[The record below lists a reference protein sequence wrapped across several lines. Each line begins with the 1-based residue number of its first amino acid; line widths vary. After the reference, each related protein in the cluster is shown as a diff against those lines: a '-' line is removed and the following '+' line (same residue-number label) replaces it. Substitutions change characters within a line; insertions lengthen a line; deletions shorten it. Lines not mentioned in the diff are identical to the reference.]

1 MNDGIEVQSNN
12 NGFIEGGY
20 GIIDSFKVLPHS
32 FNIKNITAALIA
44 TVFSLAGPVIL
55 LIKVAN
61 EAHLTN
67 QQTGSWLMMIYL
79 VSGILMVTLS
89 LYYRQPIAI
98 AFSLPGIVVIGG
110 LLKVFSLEQM
120 VAGYLVGGA
129 IVLFLGVTGLIKKV
143 IKYLPVPI
151 IMGMIAGALFSY
163 ATGIITSIQKD
174 PLGAGLTL
182 AAFLVGGLLFKKL
195 PPQVLALVVGIIVS
209 IFIMKSKI
217 STKAMGFYAP
227 MFFKPNF
234 SFAAIVSISIPLV
247 MMELADFLKGY
258 GILRANQFDPPVN
271 SMITST
277 GLLTMVASFFLA
289 HTITVAGPVTA
300 ITSCEDAGPQ
310 QHRWVGAFLKGVI
323 QILVALL
330 GGILVPFLRALPS
343 TVAGVLAGIAMLSL
357 FLGAFE
363 VAFGKDSK
371 FKVGAFTAFIV
382 AYSNI
387 TIYSI
392 GSPVWALII
401 GVIVSLIFERENIKA
416 FLRPAASTTD
426 SQKFPVINVD

>member
-1 MNDGIEVQSNN
+1 MNGGIDTKSNGN
-12 NGFIEGGY
+12 VYFERGY
-20 GIIDSFKVLPHS
+20 GIVDSLKNLPHS

-44 TVFSLAGPVIL
+44 TVFSLAGPIIL

-67 QQTGSWLMMIYL
+67 EQTGSWLMMIYL
-79 VSGILMVTLS
+79 VSGILMVTLA

-120 VAGYLVGGA
+120 VAGYVFGGA
-129 IVLFLGVTGLIKKV
+129 IMLFLGVSGLIKKV

-163 ATGIITSIQKD
+163 ATGIITSVQKD

-182 AAFLVGGLLFKKL
+182 AAFLIGGLLFKRI
-195 PPQVLALVVGIIVS
+195 PPQLLALAVGIIVS

-217 STKAMGFYAP
+217 ASDAMGFYTP
-227 MFFKPNF
+227 VFFKPDF
-234 SFAAIVSISIPLV
+234 SFAAIVSVSVPLV

-258 GILRANQFDPPVN
+258 GILRANQYDPPVN
-271 SMITST
+271 SMINST
-277 GLLTMVASFFLA
+277 GIFTMIASFFGA

-300 ITSCEDAGPQ
+300 ITSCEDAGPLE
-310 QHRWVGAFLKGVI
+310 HRWVGGFLKGVI

-343 TVAGVLAGIAMLSL
+343 TVAAVLAGLAMLSL
-357 FLGAFE
+357 FLGAFD
-363 VAFGKDSK
+363 VAFNKGSN

-387 TIYSI
+387 SIYSI
-392 GSPVWALII
+392 GSPVWALIF
-401 GVIVSLIFERENIKA
+401 GVIVSLIFERENIKS
-416 FLRPAASTTD
+416 FLNPSSSTEVPAV
-426 SQKFPVINVD
+426 PVINVD